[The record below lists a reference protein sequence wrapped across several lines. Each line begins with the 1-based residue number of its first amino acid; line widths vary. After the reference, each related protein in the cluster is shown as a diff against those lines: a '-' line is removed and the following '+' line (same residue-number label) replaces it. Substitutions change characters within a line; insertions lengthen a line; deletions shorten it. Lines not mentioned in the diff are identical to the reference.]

1 MARPMRQG
9 AVASV
14 VLAPAAALLI
24 EQRLEAAGIPGALGM
39 FLREGAPFLFAAA
52 HVLVEVVELATGV
65 RLAAIA
71 ATGVKKDG
79 PAHLLAL
86 PSHFLGGHGRSS
98 DQGMHRDAQ
107 GCTGVHTPIHPH
119 RLPAPARGRRSA
131 RLRRRPP
138 DGVTTWRSAGASS
151 APPAGSRARRRSGSA
166 MVVSLG
172 RQPHAPSG
180 FGQRKR
186 TTPACRSRAR
196 R

>member
-52 HVLVEVVELATGV
+52 HVLVEVVELAAGA

-79 PAHLLAL
+79 TAHLLAL

-107 GCTGVHTPIHPH
+107 GCTGMHRDAQVCTGVHRCAHPPSTPNPPPAPA
-119 RLPAPARGRRSA
+119 RRRPKPAGAEQVKRRAPARGRRSA
-131 RLRRRPP
+131 RLT
-138 DGVTTWRSAGASS
+138 V
-151 APPAGSRARRRSGSA
+151 
-166 MVVSLG
+166 
-172 RQPHAPSG
+172 
-180 FGQRKR
+180 
-186 TTPACRSRAR
+186 
-196 R
+196 

>member
-14 VLAPAAALLI
+14 VLAPAAALLV
-24 EQRLEAAGIPGALGM
+24 EQRLEAARIPGALGM

-79 PAHLLAL
+79 TAHLLAL

-98 DQGMHRDAQ
+98 DQGVHAPIDSQHARDGAPGRQRAQ
-107 GCTGVHTPIHPH
+107 
-119 RLPAPARGRRSA
+119 RRDSE
-131 RLRRRPP
+131 RQIE
-138 DGVTTWRSAGASS
+138 DGH
-151 APPAGSRARRRSGSA
+151 APP
-166 MVVSLG
+166 
-172 RQPHAPSG
+172 
-180 FGQRKR
+180 
-186 TTPACRSRAR
+186 
-196 R
+196 